1 MNINVNNFNTKSIKQ
16 DSQKQVKNNNDGE
29 KSISKF
35 EESLNDSIQSN
46 SELKS
51 SAKSSSK
58 ENVEM
63 ENSQIDSKISKDDLE
78 MLKGIM
84 YLLNMVCINNTSPQ
98 NLTLDQN
105 VFDVENNVN
114 MMEGISSETNTS
126 LFKMN
131 MEEGE
136 IKQVLSKIGFD
147 QASIDSKNV
156 TIGDVIDKIST
167 NPDNFKNLLKEGF
180 EKLEISE
187 SFKNIFESGNFSK
200 MLDNEQLLN
209 NVRNELAMKLNQES
223 GINKENFE
231 IDNIELS
238 VDENLLNS
246 SVKDI
251 ENFNS
256 VSRIKNLTSSNENDT
271 MSNEKNQNSS
281 NETDILK
288 EISGEGNVNRGI
300 ENYFVEN
307 LKTNNSSRDIIYRT
321 IDARDPV
328 KFAKDFIENI
338 EYMSKNNKTEMVV
351 KLNPDQLG
359 KMDIKYEFA
368 KESVRLVIRA
378 EKPEA
383 LKILDNTITDIKNMI
398 KENHQ
403 VNLDNIH
410 VDLQQF
416 EFNSN
421 SQNQRKDEAFKI
433 NNQNNT
439 IKIDD
444 EEIINE
450 DKKDLRT
457 GILV

>member
-51 SAKSSSK
+51 STKSSSK

-84 YLLNMVCINNTSPQ
+84 YLLNMVYINNTSPQ

-114 MMEGISSETNTS
+114 MMEGISSEINTS

-147 QASIDSKNV
+147 QASIDSKNI
-156 TIGDVIDKIST
+156 TTGDVIDKIST
-167 NPDNFKNLLKEGF
+167 NPNNFKNLLKEGF
-180 EKLEISE
+180 EKLEIFE

-223 GINKENFE
+223 GISQENFE

-271 MSNEKNQNSS
+271 MSNEKNQNST

-359 KMDIKYEFA
+359 KMDIKYEVV

-378 EKPEA
+378 EKPES
-383 LKILDNTITDIKNMI
+383 LKILDNTIIDIKNMI

-403 VNLDNIH
+403 VNLNNIH